1 MKKIF
6 SVLFFLALALVC
18 FVPKTT
24 VFAEENETLEVI
36 TNSCVVY
43 QIENGKT
50 FETISSLNEL
60 IKLEELKFGEKVS
73 KLEETNFEYTN
84 KNGEKLLFVKVKTSS
99 ETVGYVLA
107 NCVSLK
113 QKSLNTK
120 LDPNAKIASEKAFV
134 YISNEEGSE
143 KLTINGTEVALDKG
157 KEFCEILF
165 EHNNEI
171 KTGFVKTI
179 DVAVE
184 GFNSTII
191 LIVFIFILIASI
203 IWAIYS
209 ATKKKRKKQ
218 QSKK

>member
-73 KLEETNFEYTN
+73 KLEERNFE
-84 KNGEKLLFVKVKTSS
+84 
-99 ETVGYVLA
+99 
-107 NCVSLK
+107 
-113 QKSLNTK
+113 
-120 LDPNAKIASEKAFV
+120 
-134 YISNEEGSE
+134 
-143 KLTINGTEVALDKG
+143 
-157 KEFCEILF
+157 
-165 EHNNEI
+165 
-171 KTGFVKTI
+171 
-179 DVAVE
+179 
-184 GFNSTII
+184 
-191 LIVFIFILIASI
+191 
-203 IWAIYS
+203 
-209 ATKKKRKKQ
+209 
-218 QSKK
+218 